1 VAQGAEALDFQ
12 ALGSLSPAYA
22 RLPLF
27 RQRLYTSPMTRG
39 FRCLISSLF
48 VAAFATTDVR
58 AQLVLP
64 GAAPAEP
71 QGARVAPA
79 KPKHKSS
86 GASATPAGSGGK
98 DAEASPP
105 AGFASLAGR
114 PLMLNGKSGLLEI
127 SGDDKSATVEKLQLV
142 GEGVSDSSQRCIVDI
157 VGETPIEATNVGRPD
172 GLDRYEAKVSACPI
186 SFDVLSGAVLVPTQI
201 TACVF
206 KAADCQTAP
215 GGLWGPDGASLV
227 GDAAKIVKE
236 RAAVEKAMGKILH
249 DIEDRAQDSA
259 QATDLVRDQKGFAG
273 QRDDLCRD
281 YAKESVHGYC
291 ALRVTEAR
299 TALLR
304 TRLDELGAA
313 TASKAASAKGK
324 KAKSKKGAKQP

>member
-1 VAQGAEALDFQ
+1 
-12 ALGSLSPAYA
+12 
-22 RLPLF
+22 
-27 RQRLYTSPMTRG
+27 MTRR
-39 FRCLISSLF
+39 FRCLICGLF
-48 VAAFATTDVR
+48 AVALAASETR

-71 QGARVAPA
+71 QGAKVAPA
-79 KPKHKSS
+79 KPKHKSPV
-86 GASATPAGSGGK
+86 ASTTEAGSGGK
-98 DAEASPP
+98 DVEASPA
-105 AGFASLAGR
+105 AGIASLGGH
-114 PLMLNGKSGLLEI
+114 PLILNGKSGLLQV
-127 SGDDKSATVEKLQLV
+127 SGDDKSVTVDKLQLV
-142 GEGVSDSSQRCIVDI
+142 GEGVSDPSQRCVVDI

-172 GLDRYEAKVSACPI
+172 GLDRYEAKVPACPI

-236 RAAVEKAMGKILH
+236 RAEAEKTMSKLLH
-249 DIEDRAQDSA
+249 TIADRAQDNA
-259 QATDLVRDQKGFAG
+259 RAADLVRDQNGFAG
-273 QRDDLCRD
+273 QRDELCRD

-299 TALLR
+299 VALLR
-304 TRLDELGAA
+304 TRLDELGPA
-313 TASKAASAKGK
+313 TASKAAGEKGK
-324 KAKSKKGAKQP
+324 KAKSKKSAKQP